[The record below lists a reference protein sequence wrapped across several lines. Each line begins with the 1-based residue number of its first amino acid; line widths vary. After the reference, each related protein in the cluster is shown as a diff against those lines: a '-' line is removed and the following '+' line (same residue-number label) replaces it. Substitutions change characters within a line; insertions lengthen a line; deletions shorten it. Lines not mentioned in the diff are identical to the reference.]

1 MSDMIDEERAERIAD
16 MEATYLLL
24 CEFCVQMEFRGS
36 SLNGAMA
43 IMLFQM
49 AAARGLSREEALDDL
64 SRMWNSVKLAETL
77 CDRAARTTH

>member
-1 MSDMIDEERAERIAD
+1 MSDMTNEERAERAAD

-43 IMLFQM
+43 IMLFEM
-49 AAARGLSREEALDDL
+49 AAARGLSKEEALEDL
-64 SRMWNSVKLAETL
+64 SCMWNSVKLADTL
-77 CDRAARTTH
+77 CDRARWTTH